1 MKVENKIALRGQVY
15 AAPKTE
21 SVEIINQGVLCGSPA
36 GGGGRGSFGLTVGN
50 GGLN

>member
-21 SVEIINQGVLCGSPA
+21 IVEIINQGVLCASGVAKGSA
-36 GGGGRGSFGLTVGN
+36 KLTIGGIGN
-50 GGLN
+50 GSL

>member
-21 SVEIINQGVLCGSPA
+21 SVEIINQGVLCASG